1 MSFLRTKHGHSCSET
16 PYELEE
22 KLSFQSTEEEMGL
35 DILAEELESLVSAFI
50 TYQQFLFK
58 IFAIN
63 HYYVMMPH
71 HRINE
76 EFCYFNMN

>member
-50 TYQQFLFK
+50 TYQQFLF
-58 IFAIN
+58 
-63 HYYVMMPH
+63 
-71 HRINE
+71 
-76 EFCYFNMN
+76 